1 MKVIISGGGTGGHI
15 FPAISIANELKN
27 RVENVEILFV
37 GAEGKME
44 MEKVPAA
51 GYKIMGL
58 PVAGFQRRLTYKNIT
73 FFYKLWASMT
83 KAKKVV
89 KDFKPDVVIGVGGY
103 ASGPVLRVATNKG
116 IPTLIQE
123 QNSFPGVT
131 NRILSKKV
139 TKICVAYPDMNK
151 FFPEDK
157 IVYTG
162 NPIRQDLVKKVD
174 KVKAVRLFDLDLDKK
189 IVFVTG
195 GSLGARTIN
204 EGIKFG
210 LDKLIQN
217 NIQVI
222 WQTGKYYYESILK
235 EVKPNPLVKIMPFV
249 DHMEAAFALADV
261 VVSRAGASSISEM
274 SVLQKSVMF
283 VPSPNVSEDH
293 QTKNAM
299 ALVDKDAACIIADKD
314 AREQLVDKVIE
325 LVEDEQKLSALSN
338 NIKEFAMPN
347 ASSLIVDEVL
357 AMTNK

>member
-15 FPAISIANELKN
+15 FPAISIANELKA
-27 RVENVEILFV
+27 RMKDVDILFV

-51 GYKIMGL
+51 GYQIIGL

-73 FFYKLWASMT
+73 FFYKLLASML

-89 KDFKPDVVIGVGGY
+89 KDFNPDVVIGVGGY
-103 ASGPVLRVATNKG
+103 ASGPILRVATNKN

-123 QNSFPGVT
+123 QNSYPGVT
-131 NRILSKKV
+131 NKILSKKV
-139 TKICVAYPDMNK
+139 SKICVAYPDMNR
-151 FFPEDK
+151 FFPEEK

-162 NPIRQDLVKKVD
+162 NPIRQDLLKKID
-174 KVKAVRLFDLDLDKK
+174 KVKAARLFELDLDKK

-204 EGIKFG
+204 EGIKSG
-210 LDKLIQN
+210 INKLIEN

-222 WQTGKYYYESILK
+222 WQTGKYYYKTIKE
-235 EVKPNPLVKIMPFV
+235 EVKPHKLVKIMPFV
-249 DHMEAAFALADV
+249 DQMEAAFALADV
-261 VVSRAGASSISEM
+261 VISRAGASSISEM
-274 SVLQKSVMF
+274 SVLQKPVLF

-299 ALVDKDAACIIADKD
+299 ALVDKNAACIIADKD
-314 AREQLVDKVIE
+314 AKEQLVDKVIE
-325 LVEDEQKLSALSN
+325 LVSDTQQLSVLSN

-347 ASSLIVDEVL
+347 ASGLIVDEVL
-357 AMTNK
+357 AITER